1 MHGVITRLGALAI
14 LLGVAGPASAGYWEV
29 VYDLTGSTTT
39 TVVTAASSTDVDP
52 VTGSFTIQYDGPQAG
67 PVTGARLV
75 AGNTNL
81 DMYQNPGP
89 FVLTGDINTV
99 LAPPPGGVV
108 GGISGATL
116 NGLSGIP
123 NAVTGFIHCY
133 DGFQPCSA
141 AGYTNTT
148 PTPQTPPSS
157 TPMKLGNFVFN
168 GPVGAASATKFT
180 STGVLVTIP
189 PSTAAPYTVSLTT
202 VYVGQ
207 EISRVWNAGSAVPAV
222 SQAGR
227 IGLGL
232 FLGLA
237 GASILALHRGRRAGR
252 AG

>member
-1 MHGVITRLGALAI
+1 MHGVITLLGALTI
-14 LLGVAGPASAGYWEV
+14 VLGVAGPASAGYWQV

-52 VTGSFTIQYDGPQAG
+52 VTGRFTIQYDGPQAG

-75 AGNTNL
+75 AGNTQL
-81 DMYQNPGP
+81 VMYQNPGP
-89 FVLTGDINTV
+89 FVLTGTIDTI
-99 LAPPPGGVV
+99 LRPPMGGIA

-116 NGLSGIP
+116 SGLSGIP
-123 NAVTGFIHCY
+123 NAVKGFIHCY

-148 PTPQTPPSS
+148 PMPQTPPSS
-157 TPMKLGNFVFN
+157 VPIKLGNFVFN
-168 GPVGAASATKFT
+168 GPVGAPSATKFT
-180 STGVLVTIP
+180 STGVVVTIP
-189 PSTAAPYTVSLTT
+189 PTTTSPFTVSLTT

-207 EISRVWNAGSAVPAV
+207 EISRIWNAGSAVPAL

-232 FLGLA
+232 CLGLA
-237 GASILALHRGRRAGR
+237 GASILALRRGRRAGP